1 MAEIFR
7 PPTFARRAVPDAS
20 RAVRAQTELGRNG
33 AVYGNVG
40 APLRPFLFQ
49 NPTQRRAAQQPLHA
63 RNIAL
68 LQVQAA
74 PFRQVNWPLV
84 LRRAQ
89 PIYRVD
95 FRNVPVYAGIGSP
108 FASRRWEL
116 PRGPRFP
123 VSLLTWLQ
131 SAPPEEVVPPS
142 TDAPPATWHGDFPRP
157 KRNPALDLLPAR
169 NLSLLAPTAAPFR
182 PADLPNPRGAR
193 GSIAL
198 RTWLQGVSLANQF
211 ARPVGVE
218 AFDYQRRLRREAFR
232 TETSQRNIAPLTPV
246 GDPFIQTQQFVPR
259 WSKKDRTALL
269 SWYGGTNLSTVTAPQ
284 GTPFSPIYTVPM
296 WARPAPRFD
305 APPPNLQAL
314 ISTLPTISVLPPYVV
329 VYFWKRIA

>member
-49 NPTQRRAAQQPLHA
+49 NPAQQRAAQQPLHA

-74 PFRQVNWPLV
+74 PFRQVDWPLV
-84 LRRAQ
+84 LRTTQ

-95 FRNVPVYAGIGSP
+95 FRNIPVYAEIGSP
-108 FASRRWEL
+108 FVHQRWEL
-116 PRGPRFP
+116 PRGPKFP
-123 VSLLTWLQ
+123 VSLLSWLQ
-131 SAPPEEVVPPS
+131 SPQIEEPPPPV

-169 NLSLLAPTAAPFR
+169 NIALLAPTVEPFR
-182 PADLPNPRGAR
+182 AKDFPNPQVPR

-198 RTWLQGVSLANQF
+198 RSWLQGVSLANQF
-211 ARPVGVE
+211 ARPVGAE
-218 AFDYQRRLRREAFR
+218 AFDYQRRAQPEAFR
-232 TETSQRNIAPLTPV
+232 TETSGRNIAALAPT
-246 GDPFIQTQQFVPR
+246 GSPFIQTQQFVPH
-259 WSKKDRTALL
+259 WPKPDRAWLWA
-269 SWYGGTNLSTVTAPQ
+269 WYGGSNLSTVTAPQ

-296 WARPAPRFD
+296 WRQPAPRFD
-305 APPPNLQAL
+305 APPPNVQAL